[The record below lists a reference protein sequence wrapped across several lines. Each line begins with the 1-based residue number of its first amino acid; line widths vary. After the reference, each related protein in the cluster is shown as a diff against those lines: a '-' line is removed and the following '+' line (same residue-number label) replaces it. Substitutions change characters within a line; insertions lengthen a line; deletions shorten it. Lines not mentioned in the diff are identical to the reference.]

1 MKTKAGLIL
10 AALALIS
17 APIFAQGGNS
27 EGSAKF
33 TGNFQNQASGLG
45 VTDSSSY
52 SGGFLAN
59 YRYHFNRWSA
69 LETNYGYTRFS
80 QTYNNGTST
89 SVSQANVHEATFA
102 YQFTFGVP
110 SDARFRPFAEAG
122 TGALFFTGPIT
133 GGSTAG
139 GLGQARPVFLYGGGV
154 EYKLKGPFAA
164 QLGYR
169 GLVYKAPDF
178 TVPTQLTNAKAHMAE
193 PYVGLTFRF

>member
-1 MKTKAGLIL
+1 MKTKVGLLL
-10 AALALIS
+10 AALALMA

-27 EGSAKF
+27 EVSANF
-33 TGNFQNQASGLG
+33 TGNFQKQASGLG
-45 VTDSSSY
+45 VTDNASY

-59 YRYHFNRWSA
+59 YRYHFNDWSA
-69 LETNYGYTRFS
+69 VEVNYGYTRFS
-80 QTYNNGTST
+80 QYYSSGSIT
-89 SVSQANVHEATFA
+89 QANAHEATFA
-102 YQFTFGVP
+102 YQFTFGIP
-110 SDARFRPFAEAG
+110 RDARLRPFLEAG
-122 TGALFFTGPIT
+122 TGALFFTGPIS
-133 GGSTAG
+133 GGSSAG

-178 TVPTQLTNAKAHMAE
+178 TVSTQLTNARTNMAE

>member
-1 MKTKAGLIL
+1 MKTKVGLIL
-10 AALALIS
+10 AALALIA

-27 EGSAKF
+27 EVSANF

-45 VTDSSSY
+45 VTDSASY

-69 LETNYGYTRFS
+69 LEANYGYTRFS
-80 QTYNNGTST
+80 QSYSSG
-89 SVSQANVHEATFA
+89 SVTQANVHETTLA
-102 YQFTFGVP
+102 YQFTFGVA
-110 SDARFRPFAEAG
+110 SDARIRPFVEAG
-122 TGALFFTGPIT
+122 TGALFFTGPIS

-154 EYKLKGPFAA
+154 DYKLKGPFSA

-178 TVPTQLTNAKAHMAE
+178 TVPTQLTNARAHMAE